1 MVLAMGADGK
11 DTLQQRKPGNAAL
24 SRHQL
29 EEIFDLPSES
39 ACSFDSQTQEQTDLP
54 RFPEIR
60 RSPESFEKT
69 NLSFAVTDFREKSAL
84 ESEDLKRAALN
95 FNSALLMAPVPRQP
109 SLWTSGTSPQEPS
122 EAGFGMK
129 ANRLVQEQTAF
140 VQKVELELKCFGR
153 TLDHHS
159 CVQEA
164 LQKQLEDHS
173 RVWRKDAESLAHD
186 LQQLRAQLA
195 QTMEAA
201 LWSGKEVASVRKEM
215 ASMREDRNEKL
226 WPQMEP
232 LDASL
237 AERLKLVEER
247 LETCNK
253 HLAESNNFF
262 AKAVSD
268 VSQTVSQL
276 NESVADMKL
285 QVGTLNMENPS
296 NPPVTPR
303 RRDGIGDEMS
313 RKPIEHSQLSQESE
327 SAPLKTTT
335 PRGHSPVTDAKR
347 GARLGGRKIPVR

>member
-1 MVLAMGADGK
+1 MGADGK
-11 DTLQQRKPGNAAL
+11 DTLQQKKPGNATL

-29 EEIFDLPSES
+29 EEVFDLPSES
-39 ACSFDSQTQEQTDLP
+39 ACSFDSQDQAQEQTDFLP
-54 RFPEIR
+54 RFPER
-60 RSPESFEKT
+60 RSPETFEKT
-69 NLSFAVTDFREKSAL
+69 NLSSVTDLRERSVL

-95 FNSALLMAPVPRQP
+95 FNSALLMAPGPRQP
-109 SLWTSGTSPQEPS
+109 SLWTSGTSQEPS
-122 EAGFGMK
+122 QAGFGMK

-215 ASMREDRNEKL
+215 ASMREDRNEKI
-226 WPQMEP
+226 PQMEP

-237 AERLKLVEER
+237 AERVKLVEER

-285 QVGTLNMENPS
+285 QVGILNMGPS
-296 NPPVTPR
+296 NPPVTLR
-303 RRDGIGDEMS
+303 RSRDGIGDELS
-313 RKPIEHSQLSQESE
+313 RKPMEHSQLLQESE
-327 SAPLKTTT
+327 SVPLKTTT
-335 PRGHSPVTDAKR
+335 PRGHSPTDGKR

>member
-39 ACSFDSQTQEQTDLP
+39 ACSFDSQTQEGWEEQTDLP

-60 RSPESFEKT
+60 RSPETFEKA
-69 NLSFAVTDFREKSAL
+69 NLSSAVTDFREKSAL

-109 SLWTSGTSPQEPS
+109 SLWTSGTSPPEPS

-140 VQKVELELKCFGR
+140 VQKVELEIVGELKCFGR

-201 LWSGKEVASVRKEM
+201 LWSGKEVASVRK
-215 ASMREDRNEKL
+215 D
-226 WPQMEP
+226 P
-232 LDASL
+232 
-237 AERLKLVEER
+237 V
-247 LETCNK
+247 
-253 HLAESNNFF
+253 
-262 AKAVSD
+262 KAY
-268 VSQTVSQL
+268 
-276 NESVADMKL
+276 
-285 QVGTLNMENPS
+285 
-296 NPPVTPR
+296 
-303 RRDGIGDEMS
+303 
-313 RKPIEHSQLSQESE
+313 
-327 SAPLKTTT
+327 
-335 PRGHSPVTDAKR
+335 
-347 GARLGGRKIPVR
+347 

>member
-39 ACSFDSQTQEQTDLP
+39 ACSFDSQDQTQEQTDQ

-60 RSPESFEKT
+60 RSPETFEKA
-69 NLSFAVTDFREKSAL
+69 NLSSAVTDLREKSAL

-95 FNSALLMAPVPRQP
+95 FSSALLMAPGPRQP
-109 SLWTSGTSPQEPS
+109 SLWTSGTSQEPS

-276 NESVADMKL
+276 NENVADMKL
-285 QVGTLNMENPS
+285 QVGILNMESPS

-313 RKPIEHSQLSQESE
+313 NFGRKPKESE

-335 PRGHSPVTDAKR
+335 PRGHSPVTDGKR